1 MLNSKKPTSVLET
14 VALGYLFIPIVI
26 FMLSWIKLW
35 FAIPIVILIVIALC
49 KVLFDKGTD
58 DGSSKIMISPSFIVC
73 SAICFVLILL
83 LSYFLGA
90 GGFTAQPFDS
100 IKHNSLVPL

>member
-35 FAIPIVILIVIALC
+35 FAIPVVILIVIALC
-49 KVLFDKGTD
+49 KVLFDKGAD
-58 DGSSKIMISPSFIVC
+58 DGSSKIMLVMWNTVSAKPTCTSEYPSDTK
-73 SAICFVLILL
+73 SNTHAAPAIEILDTKL
-83 LSYFLGA
+83 
-90 GGFTAQPFDS
+90 D
-100 IKHNSLVPL
+100 I